1 LDRYIKASN
10 NALPQNIHHHTLIIR
25 LGLWCLMPLS
35 TVFQLYRG
43 GQFYWW
49 RKPEYP
55 TLIRQDSQSSQS
67 SNEQV
72 NMLMSMCGETSL
84 ETNKVVHDSK
94 HVNKK

>member
-1 LDRYIKASN
+1 
-10 NALPQNIHHHTLIIR
+10 
-25 LGLWCLMPLS
+25 
-35 TVFQLYRG
+35 
-43 GQFYWW
+43 
-49 RKPEYP
+49 
-55 TLIRQDSQSSQS
+55 LIRQDSQSSQS